1 MTQEKGTDIGMA
13 FMGRK
18 VLLRV
23 CSLLSIPWERR
34 QGWISK
40 FLLSGSRVPAAYIY
54 ISVCI
59 GVHPPV
65 SFFEAPIGTLMGVM
79 DRR

>member
-1 MTQEKGTDIGMA
+1 MAQEKGIDAGMA

-18 VLLRV
+18 ILLRV
-23 CSLLSIPWERR
+23 YSLLSIPWERR
-34 QGWISK
+34 QGWIKK
-40 FLLSGSRVPAAYIY
+40 FLLSGSRVPAAYMY
-54 ISVCI
+54 LCALVSTLL
-59 GVHPPV
+59 